1 MKLVELTR
9 KYGNVPYK
17 LGGKSVEE
25 GLDCFGLFLLVGED
39 LGVKFPKKYENIN
52 VSSYSKLWLE
62 DEEKTKKLMV
72 GFLEST
78 TDKIEPHQLMPKD
91 VLLINVR
98 GSDVPL
104 IGLFCGNNLVLTA
117 LIDLGIGLYNLEM
130 FRIRGVYRWVT

>member
-1 MKLVELTR
+1 MKLIELTR
-9 KYGNVPYK
+9 KYGNVTYK

-25 GLDCFGLFLLVGED
+25 GLDCFGLFLLVGKD
-39 LGVKFPKKYENIN
+39 LGIKFPKKYKNIN

-62 DEEKTKKLMV
+62 DEERTKKLMV

-78 TDKIEPHQLMPKD
+78 TDKIELHQLMPKD
-91 VLLINVR
+91 VLLISVR
-98 GSDVPL
+98 GSDIPL

-117 LIDLGIGLYNLEM
+117 LIDLGVSLYNLEM